1 MKQTKQLI
9 KQIASK
15 IEASYHK
22 WFRLMPIISILL
34 MVSAIVANTLFAA
47 TAKQAELPDYASFSE
62 TLDPTVLNFTDS
74 AIVYDGNVIDGNYS
88 ASGEDFLGFAL
99 IDKSSFLNTTP
110 STNIKPLKG
119 NLLTYKI
126 GQGETISTIAK
137 NFGISQNTILW
148 ANNIKSS
155 NLIKPDQEIVIL
167 PVSGVLH
174 EVKIGESIQ
183 SIADLY
189 AVSPD
194 SITAFNKSKIIE
206 GDTVIVPNAK
216 PLKNNSENNKNNL
229 PDIGD
234 YLAFPIKDGWNW
246 GKLHLNA
253 VDISAACGTPIYAAA
268 EGLVEEVGSPKE
280 WHAGAGGFI
289 KISHPLNGFNGN
301 IETFYAHTSKNLVQ
315 PGDYVSRGD
324 EIALIGNTGNVN
336 GPTGCHVHFGV
347 FGAKHPFA
355 K

>member
-1 MKQTKQLI
+1 
-9 KQIASK
+9 
-15 IEASYHK
+15 
-22 WFRLMPIISILL
+22 MPVISIFL
-34 MVSAIVANTLFAA
+34 VVGAVALNTYFA
-47 TAKQAELPDYASFSE
+47 TPVKQAGLPDYELA
-62 TLDPTVLNFTDS
+62 DLNFANS
-74 AIVYDGNVIDGNYS
+74 ALAYDGNLIDGGYN
-88 ASGEDFLGFAL
+88 AHEEDFLGFAL
-99 IDKSSFLNTTP
+99 VDKSSFLNTTP
-110 STNIKPLKG
+110 SSNIKPLKG

-126 GQGETISTIAK
+126 GQGETVSTIAE

-155 NLIKPDQEIVIL
+155 NLIKPGQEIVIL

-174 EVKIGESIQ
+174 EVKVGESIQ

-189 AVSPD
+189 GVSPD
-194 SITAFNKSKIIE
+194 SITSFNKNKISE
-206 GDTVIVPNAK
+206 GEAVIVPNAK
-216 PLKNNSENNKNNL
+216 PIKSNSKTNL
-229 PDIGD
+229 PDVGD
-234 YLAFPIKDGWNW
+234 YLAFPVKDGWNW

-253 VDISAACGTPIYAAA
+253 VDISSACGTSIYASA

-280 WHAGAGGFI
+280 WNGGAGGFI
-289 KISHPLNGFNGN
+289 KISHPLNGLNGN

-315 PGDYVSRGD
+315 AGDYVSRGE

-347 FGAKHPFA
+347 FGARHPFT